1 MNQCE
6 RSAEEAGW
14 YQWFG
19 IGPWV
24 HLHPWDAMSHDRP
37 HYIIGTARDVC
48 LLQGLE
54 TGDTTL

>member
-1 MNQCE
+1 MSDTCE
-6 RSAEEAGW
+6 RSAAADGW

-19 IGPWV
+19 AGPWF
-24 HLHPWDAMSHDRP
+24 HAFPWDDSHWRP
-37 HYIIGTARDVC
+37 PYIIGTALDVC